1 MASDSQSDPTV
12 LDPDRLSRELEAG
25 AKASPST
32 RNLPDY
38 FELMDPDLEGDE
50 FEGKQMIMNFGP
62 QHPATHGTL
71 RSVFTLEGETIVHTD
86 PEIGYLHTGF
96 EKLAEHMTYQQW
108 VTVTDRMN
116 YLSAINNNV
125 GYAVAVEE
133 FLGIETPERCQ
144 VLRVIMS
151 EISRIGDHILCL
163 GLQGMDLGAFSV
175 MLWAFKQ
182 RERIYDIIEAI
193 CGARLTTSWT
203 RVGGIMRDVPEF
215 FEDQVY
221 SFLTD
226 FPKVIDEY
234 HLMLTAN
241 RIFVDRLTGVGVLK
255 KEDALS
261 WGCTGP
267 IGRASGVDFDVR
279 RDRPYLGYDRYD
291 FNVPVHDEGD
301 CYARYLQR
309 MDECVAS
316 LDIIRQA
323 LAILPEGPVEHD
335 DFKLTLPEKGAVYN
349 DMESLIHHFKL
360 VMLGHGI
367 RPEDG
372 LSYYSSTEAPC
383 GELGFFMVSDGSDV
397 PFRMRIRS
405 PSLYNYA
412 IFPSLSEGSMISDA
426 VAVLSSL
433 HVIAG
438 ELDR

>member
-1 MASDSQSDPTV
+1 MSPQTDELNP
-12 LDPDRLSRELEAG
+12 DPDLLNRELEAG
-25 AKASPST
+25 WKN
-32 RNLPDY
+32 RNAA
-38 FELMDPDLEGDE
+38 FESGAHHYDLVDSDLEGDE

-71 RSVFTLEGETIVHTD
+71 RSVFTLEGETIIKTD
-86 PEIGYLHTGF
+86 PDLGYLHTGF
-96 EKLAEHMTYQQW
+96 EKLGEHMTYQQW

-133 FLGIETPERCQ
+133 LLGIEPPERCQ
-144 VLRVIMS
+144 VLRVIMC
-151 EISRIGDHILCL
+151 ELSRIADHILCL

-182 RERIYDIIEAI
+182 RERIYDIIEAV

-203 RVGGIMRDVPEF
+203 RIGGLMRDVPDF

-221 SFLTD
+221 TFLED
-226 FPKVIDEY
+226 FPKLIDEY
-234 HLMLTAN
+234 NLMLTNN
-241 RIFVDRLTGVGVLK
+241 RIFVDRLVGVGVLTR
-255 KEDALS
+255 EEALS
-261 WGCTGP
+261 WGVTGP
-267 IGRASGVDFDVR
+267 IGRASGVDCDVR
-279 RDRPYLGYDRYD
+279 LDQPYCGYERYD
-291 FNVPVHDEGD
+291 FKVVSHEEGD

-309 MDECVAS
+309 MAEVEQS

-323 LAILPEGPVEHD
+323 LAVLPPDGPVNHP
-335 DFKLTLPEKGAVYN
+335 DFKVSLPEKEAVYN

-367 RPEDG
+367 KPEPDTS
-372 LSYYSSTEAPC
+372 LYRATEAPC
-383 GELGFFMVSDGSDV
+383 GELGYYIYSDGSDV
-397 PFRMRIRS
+397 AYRIRIRPAS
-405 PSLYNYA
+405 YYNYA

>member
-1 MASDSQSDPTV
+1 MASDDRAL
-12 LDPDRLSRELEAG
+12 LDPDKLNRELEAG
-25 AKASPST
+25 AKARATSHT
-32 RNLPDY
+32 LPDH
-38 FELMDPDLEGDE
+38 FELVDDDLAGDE
-50 FEGKQMIMNFGP
+50 FEGKRMIMNFGP

-71 RSVFTLEGETIVHTD
+71 RSVFTLEGETILHTD

-125 GYAVAVEE
+125 GYALAVEE
-133 FLGIETPERCQ
+133 LLGIETPERCQ

-182 RERIYDIIEAI
+182 REKIYDIIEAV

-203 RVGGIMRDVPEF
+203 RVGGLMRDVPEF

-221 SFLTD
+221 TFLD
-226 FPKVIDEY
+226 EFPPIIDEY
-234 HLMLTAN
+234 HTMLTHN
-241 RIFVDRLTGVGVLK
+241 RIFVDRLVGVGVLT
-255 KEDALS
+255 KEQALD
-261 WGCTGP
+261 WGVTGP
-267 IGRASGVDFDVR
+267 IGRASGADWDVR

-291 FNVPVHDEGD
+291 FAVPTQEAGD

-309 MDECVAS
+309 IEEVVAS

-335 DFKLTLPEKGAVYN
+335 DFKISLPEKGAVYN

-372 LSYYSSTEAPC
+372 LSHYSCTEAPC
-383 GELGFFMVSDGSDV
+383 GELGYFIVSDGSDK
-397 PFRMRIRS
+397 PYRIRIRPAS
-405 PSLYNYA
+405 FYNYA
-412 IFPSLSEGSMISDA
+412 VFPLLSEGGMISDA

>member
-1 MASDSQSDPTV
+1 MSDQEYDVTPDPAV
-12 LDPDRLSRELEAG
+12 LQKELQEG
-25 AKASPST
+25 WDNRGKAPANAP
-32 RNLPDY
+32 NL
-38 FELMDPDLEGDE
+38 FELVDSDLEGDE
-50 FEGKQMIMNFGP
+50 FEGKRMVMNFGP

-71 RSVFTLEGETIVHTD
+71 RSVFTLEGETIIHTD
-86 PEIGYLHTGF
+86 PELGYLHTGF
-96 EKLAEHMTYQQW
+96 EKLGEHMTYQQW

-125 GYAVAVEE
+125 GYAVAVED
-133 FLGIETPERCQ
+133 LLQIEVPERCQ
-144 VLRVIMS
+144 VLRVIMC
-151 EISRIGDHILCL
+151 ELSRISDHILCL

-175 MLWAFKQ
+175 MLWAFRQ
-182 RERIYDIIEAI
+182 RERIYDIIEAV

-203 RVGGIMRDVPEF
+203 RIGGLMRDVPDF

-221 SFLTD
+221 TFLED
-226 FPKVIDEY
+226 FPKLIEEY
-234 HLMLTAN
+234 NTMLTNN
-241 RIFVDRLTGVGVLK
+241 RIFVDRLVGVGVLT

-261 WGCTGP
+261 FGVTGP

-279 RDRPYLGYDRYD
+279 RDNPYLGYDR
-291 FNVPVHDEGD
+291 FEINVPVHEEGD

-309 MDECVAS
+309 MREVESS

-323 LAILPEGPVEHD
+323 LAVLPPDGPVDHP
-335 DFKLTLPEKGAVYN
+335 DFKLSLPEKDAVYN

-367 RPEDG
+367 RPEADTAV
-372 LSYYSSTEAPC
+372 YRATEAPC
-383 GELGFFMVSDGSDV
+383 GELGFFMYSDGSDHAY
-397 PFRMRIRS
+397 RLRIRP
-405 PSLYNYA
+405 PSFYNYA
-412 IFPSLSEGSMISDA
+412 VFPSLSEGSMISDA